1 MEATGPLGQSVSGF
15 EDIRTNGI
23 TVVIGD
29 IIHSL
34 GHFIHT
40 VNGSYLTGSRP
51 LFCSP
56 EDLENPRYCWQKRV
70 KSGLNIQTRGP
81 EASLGT
87 VTVNHL

>member
-1 MEATGPLGQSVSGF
+1 MSGL

-29 IIHSL
+29 IMQGL
-34 GHFIHT
+34 GHLSHT
-40 VNGSYLTGSRP
+40 ANGSYLTGSRP

-56 EDLENPRYCWQKRV
+56 EDLENPRYCWQKCV
-70 KSGLNIQTRGP
+70 KSVLNIQTRGP

-87 VTVNHL
+87 VTVSQL